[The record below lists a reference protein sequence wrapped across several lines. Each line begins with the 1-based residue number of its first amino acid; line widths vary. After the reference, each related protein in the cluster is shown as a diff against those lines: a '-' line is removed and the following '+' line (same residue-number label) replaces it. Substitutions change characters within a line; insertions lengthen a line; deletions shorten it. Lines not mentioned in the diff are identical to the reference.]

1 MDKKAW
7 MEMIAKILLIR
18 NVITKE
24 EYKKDYISKSLIKEN
39 ENEFI

>member
-1 MDKKAW
+1 MDKKTW

-24 EYKKDYISKSLIKEN
+24 EYKNVSKEIRG
-39 ENEFI
+39 IR

>member
-24 EYKKDYISKSLIKEN
+24 EYKNVSKEIRGLR
-39 ENEFI
+39 